1 MLYHKNGKVIRR
13 ALKIIWLTVVSVT
26 AFLFAGTLAI
36 QFPQVQ
42 TFIGQ
47 KVMSILSERLDG
59 DIRFEKIHLKP
70 FTTLVLKNAVI
81 IDKEPASDSRESSK
95 PQIDTFFRAEYIIA
109 TFTLDGLFKQEGI
122 RLKTAFIDNA
132 QMNLVLEDKEDSGD
146 GDTKTDNLSRI
157 FRLKKADPNKPK
169 NMKEIFR
176 IRKVEIR
183 DMGFSMRNYQHDRP
197 KYDYEG
203 GMDWNH
209 LDVSDIDIKAR
220 NLKFKEGKMS
230 GIADHVSFVEKC
242 GFQSLDISG
251 EAIVGGGKT
260 IINDLRILDKW
271 SDIDLEMFM
280 MSYDNAKSFSE
291 FITDVRIEG
300 RIRPSIVDFNTIS
313 YFAPTL
319 KGNNLR
325 ASVQG
330 KVDGYV
336 NDFKIENL
344 SVASKAGGFEGTLN
358 GVMKGLPE
366 VMQTSL
372 SANVSGFILTTDGL
386 GKFVTEWMP
395 EDSLD
400 ISRFGPET
408 VFRLNADVEGLLN
421 EMNIKAELDSDD
433 GRLDAQVGIR
443 NVIAQD
449 EPINIYGTVST
460 DDLDVGRMIGNDLIR
475 QTTLKAGLKAQIGNR
490 KVRSYVT
497 IDSLMVDRLHLNG
510 YDYSGIAGAG
520 TLSEDAFNGTI
531 ICNDPSLNFMFQG
544 AFALSNKT
552 QNSRYDFFAV
562 VGHADLNAMNI
573 DKRGISE
580 IQFQTKADFT
590 RTRGGDIFGKIDI
603 ADFIAKNDQ
612 GRHDI
617 GNISLT
623 SHSNDN
629 KFRAR
634 LNSRFADASYD
645 GTAAMTTFIKDLQ
658 NVTVKKEVPAL
669 FRNPK
674 YEWKGNSYQVS
685 MKFHDSMSLLAFA
698 VPGFYIADST
708 SFNARIDKN
717 GGFKADLK
725 SSRIAFKEQY
735 LRGFNAVIDNSDNSL
750 HGNLSSK
757 EIRVAGMSLN
767 DNNFSLLANDNHLGV
782 GYRYENEDELIN
794 RGELIAVGDVT
805 RNEESVDLGVKILP
819 TTLYLNS
826 NEWNILPSEISFRKD
841 EMNVSNFEI
850 ASGEQHI
857 KVSGNTSR
865 TRKDTLSLDLDRFN
879 LSIMN
884 PLIKPDLRV
893 KGAVTGKVMLTSP
906 MESKGLLADLICD
919 STYIADVPLGVLN
932 VGSAWDDEFERFNI
946 AVQNSHD
953 GRRNI
958 DAQGKLTP
966 KLKTIEADI
975 KLDGLN
981 IGYVQPI
988 LYDVFSEMTGTISG
1002 NIMIDGPLSGFEISS
1017 KGTRLNDAMLKV
1029 AYTNVPYYADGTF
1042 HIDDQG
1048 VYFDEVKIR
1057 DRYSGNGQVTGS
1069 IDYDHFRDMRFNT
1082 MIKVNNMQC
1091 VDLTESQADVF
1102 YGNLYATGNVG
1113 ITGPLNSILMTVDA
1127 VTSKEGQLHIPLSN
1141 VTSTTGSTNLLKFT
1155 EPQKFVYIDPYETMI
1170 TKLKVKEASQ
1180 NDFGVK
1186 IKVNASPD
1194 VEAFIEID
1202 KATGNV
1208 LSGRGSGTIDL
1219 EVSKDI
1225 FNING
1230 DYTLSG
1236 GSYRFNAG
1244 NIASRDFQIQ
1254 DGSSIRFNGDI
1265 MESTLDINAIYKTKT
1280 SLSTLISDTTSVSNR
1295 RTVECGIGITDKLK
1309 NPRLKFSIEIP
1320 DLDPTIKSR
1329 VESALSSD
1337 DKVQRQFLSLIIT
1350 NSFLPDEQ
1358 SGIVNNTSMLY
1369 STATEIMANQLN
1381 SIFQKLDI
1389 PLDLGMKYQPNE
1401 RGNDIFD
1408 VAVSTQL
1415 FNNRVVVN
1423 GNIGNK
1429 QYNTSSSQN
1438 DVVGDLDIEIK
1449 LDRSGAFRLNLFS
1462 HSADQYTNFLDN
1474 SQRNGVGLTYQT
1486 EFSSFRTFLK
1496 NIFSSREK
1504 RRESKLAEE
1513 EALVNEGRNIIEIK
1527 DNKDNE

>member
-1 MLYHKNGKVIRR
+1 MLYHKKEKVIRR
-13 ALKIIWLTVVSVT
+13 ALKIIWLTIVSVT
-26 AFLFAGTLAI
+26 AFIFAGTLAI

-47 KVMSILSERLDG
+47 KLVKVLSDKLDG
-59 DIRFEKIHLKP
+59 EITFEKVHLKP
-70 FTTLVLKNAVI
+70 FTTLVLKNALI
-81 IDKEPASDSRESSK
+81 IDKNPASDTRNGK
-95 PQIDTFFRAEYIIA
+95 PQIDTFFRAEYVIA
-109 TFTLDGLFKQEGI
+109 TFTLDGLLRQESI
-122 RLKTAFIDNA
+122 RIKTAFVDNA
-132 QMNLVLEDKEDSGD
+132 QMNLVLEDKADSGD
-146 GDTKTDNLSRI
+146 GETHTDNLSRI
-157 FRLKKADPNKPK
+157 FRIRSADPDKPK
-169 NMKEIFR
+169 NMNEIFR
-176 IRKVEIR
+176 IKKVEIR
-183 DMGFSMRNYQHDRP
+183 DMGFRMLNYQSDRP
-197 KYDYEG
+197 EYESDG
-203 GMDWNH
+203 AMDWNN
-209 LDVSDIDIKAR
+209 LDVRDIDIKAR

-230 GIADHVSFVEKC
+230 GIADHVSFVERS
-242 GFQSLDISG
+242 GFQSIEISG

-260 IINDLRILDKW
+260 IVEELRILDKW
-271 SDIDLEMFM
+271 SDIDMELFM
-280 MSYDNAKSFSE
+280 MSYANTHSFSE
-291 FITDVRIEG
+291 FISEVRLEG
-300 RIRPSIVDFNTIS
+300 RIRSSILDFRTIS
-313 YFAPTL
+313 YFAPAL
-319 KGNNLR
+319 KGNNLK

-330 KVDGYV
+330 KLEGYV
-336 NDFKIENL
+336 NDFKVENL
-344 SVASKAGGFEGTLN
+344 SVDSKAGGFKGTLN
-358 GVMKGLPE
+358 GMMKGLPD
-366 VMQTSL
+366 VMHTSL
-372 SANVSGFILTTDGL
+372 SANVRGFLLTTDGL

-400 ISRFGPET
+400 ISMFGPET
-408 VFRLNADVEGLLN
+408 VFRLDADVDGLLDQMDINAD
-421 EMNIKAELDSDD
+421 LDSED
-433 GRLDAQVGIR
+433 GRLNAQVGIR

-449 EPINIYGTVST
+449 KPINIFGTVNT
-460 DDLDVGRMIGNDLIR
+460 DNLDVGRMIGNDIIR
-475 QTTLKAGLKAQIGNR
+475 QTSLKAGLKAQIGNR

-497 IDSLMVDRLHLNG
+497 IDSLIVDRMHLNG

-520 TLSEDAFNGTI
+520 TLAEDAFNGTI

-590 RTRGGDIFGKIDI
+590 RTSGGDIFGKIDI
-603 ADFIAKNDQ
+603 ADIIAKNNQ

-634 LNSRFADASYD
+634 LNSKFADAAFD
-645 GTAAMTTFIKDLQ
+645 GTAAMTTFVKDLQ
-658 NVTVKKEVPAL
+658 NVTMKKEIPAL
-669 FRNPK
+669 FRNPE
-674 YEWKGNSYQVS
+674 YEWTGNTYQVS
-685 MKFHDSMSLLAFA
+685 MKFHDSMNLLAFA
-698 VPGFYIADST
+698 IPGFYIADST
-708 SFNARIDKN
+708 SFNARIDRN
-717 GGFKADLK
+717 GALKADLK

-735 LRGFNAVIDNSDNSL
+735 LKGFNAMIDNTDNSL
-750 HGNLSSK
+750 RGNISSN
-757 EIRVAGMSLN
+757 ELRVAGMSLN
-767 DNNFSLLANDNHLGV
+767 DNNFSLIANDNHLGV
-782 GYRYENEDELIN
+782 SYRYENEDELIN

-805 RNEESVDLGVKILP
+805 GNDGSVDLGIKILP
-819 TTLYLNS
+819 TALYLNS
-826 NEWNILPSEISFRKD
+826 KEWRILPSELSFSKD
-841 EMNVSNFEI
+841 EIHISNFEI
-850 ASGEQHI
+850 ASGEQNI
-857 KVSGNTSR
+857 RVSGNTSR
-865 TRKDTLSLDLDRFN
+865 TRKDTLSLEMDRFN
-879 LSIMN
+879 LSIIN
-884 PLIKPDLRV
+884 PLIKSDLRI

-919 STYIADVPLGVLN
+919 STYVADVPLGVLN
-932 VGSAWDDEFERFNI
+932 VGSSWDEDFERFNI
-946 AVQNSHD
+946 SVQNSHE

-958 DAQGKLTP
+958 DIQGKLTP

-975 KLDGLN
+975 KLDDMN

-988 LYDVFSEMTGTISG
+988 LYDVFSDMQGTISG
-1002 NIMIDGPLSGFEISS
+1002 DIMIDGPLSGFDISS
-1017 KGTRLNDAMLKV
+1017 RGTRLNDALLKV

-1048 VYFDEVKIR
+1048 VYFDDMKIR
-1057 DRYSGNGQVTGS
+1057 DRYEGKGQVTGS
-1069 IDYDHFRDMRFNT
+1069 IDYDHFRDIRFNT
-1082 MIKVNNMQC
+1082 MIRANNMQC

-1113 ITGPLNSILMTVDA
+1113 ISGSLNSILLTVDA

-1155 EPQKFVYIDPYETMI
+1155 EPQKYVYIDPYETMI
-1170 TKLKVKEASQ
+1170 TKMKVEQASQ

-1186 IKVNASPD
+1186 LKVNASPD

-1202 KATGNV
+1202 KASGNV

-1219 EVSKDI
+1219 EVSSDV

-1236 GSYRFNAG
+1236 GNYRFRAG
-1244 NIASRDFQIQ
+1244 NLASRDFQIQ

-1280 SLSTLISDTTSVSNR
+1280 SLSALISDTTSVSNR
-1295 RTVECGIGITDKLK
+1295 RTVDCGIGITDKLK
-1309 NPRLKFSIEIP
+1309 NPRLKFSIDIP

-1329 VESALSSD
+1329 VESALSTE

-1358 SGIVNNTSMLY
+1358 SGVVNNTSMLY
-1369 STATEIMANQLN
+1369 STATEIMSNQLN

-1429 QYNTSSSQN
+1429 QNNTSNSKN

-1486 EFSSFRTFLK
+1486 EFISFRTFLK
-1496 NIFSSREK
+1496 NIFSNRQK

-1513 EALVNEGRNIIEIK
+1513 DALLNGDKNIIEIK
-1527 DNKDNE
+1527 DNKNND